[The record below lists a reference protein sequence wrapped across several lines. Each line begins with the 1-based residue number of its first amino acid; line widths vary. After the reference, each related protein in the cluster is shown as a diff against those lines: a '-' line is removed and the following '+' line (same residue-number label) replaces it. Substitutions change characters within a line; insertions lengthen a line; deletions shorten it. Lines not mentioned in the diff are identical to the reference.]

1 MDRFNCR
8 SPFIVE
14 VDGDIDQVGTKI
26 FLEVYSQDG
35 VALIVAKEIEKKMF
49 SPTNRVNYYNIS
61 PFIFD
66 ALNTLDTNYFGCIVY
81 VTKFWFD
88 GTTYTQLETSTY
100 VSTNGYSDYLNPN
113 DIEDK
118 EFIALSKEVTY
129 DINYTRGLDF
139 TTLDFIFD
147 FTTFGGDYECVISDG
162 IFSDTETIANNGS
175 YLFKRLVLTN
185 SSIHYDVKNYFQ
197 VFKIP
202 LGVNPEIEKVF
213 QIRLVNLCEPK
224 YTPIKLDYV
233 NRFGGLQSMTFF
245 KNSTQN
251 IEAKG
256 SEYNTNTFTT
266 YPIYEASLG
275 QKRVFNKN
283 GSKSIKCN
291 SGWVNESE
299 NENVKDILLSENLLL
314 TYTEEG
320 ATVTKAVT
328 LKSSSQLLKTGLNEK
343 VINYELEF
351 EVASQLINNVV

>member
-14 VDGDIDQVGTKI
+14 VDGDVDQVGTKI

-35 VALIVAKEIEKKMF
+35 IALIVAKEIEKKMF

-66 ALNTLDTNYFGCIVY
+66 ALNTLNTDFFGCIVY

-88 GTTYTQLETSTY
+88 GTIYTQLETSTY
-100 VSTNGYSDYLNPN
+100 VSTNGYSDYLTPN
-113 DIEDK
+113 NIQTSD
-118 EFIALSKEVTY
+118 FIALAKEVTY

-139 TTLDFIFD
+139 PTLDFIFD
-147 FTTFGGDYECVISDG
+147 FTDFGSDYQCVISDG

-175 YLFKRLVLTN
+175 YLFKRLELTN
-185 SSIHYDVKNYFQ
+185 SSIHYSNKNYFQ
-197 VFKIP
+197 IFKM
-202 LGVNPEIEKVF
+202 GEDIEKVF
-213 QIRLVNLCEPK
+213 QILLVNLCESK

-233 NRFGGLQSMTFF
+233 NRYGGLQSMTFF

-266 YPIYEASLG
+266 YPIYDASLG
-275 QKRVFNKN
+275 QKRVYNKN

-328 LKSSSQLLKTGLNEK
+328 LKSSSQLLKTNLNEK
-343 VINYELEF
+343 VINYEFEF